1 MKLEFI
7 GAAHEVTGSCH
18 FIHWQDKSILVD
30 CGMEQGPDIYENQEL
45 PVQASEIDYVFVTHA
60 HIDHSGLLPLLAQK
74 GFQGQIFATDATTQ
88 LCQIMLKDSAHI
100 QEFEAEWKSW
110 LHSPAASG
118 RASLAAGTAAAAETA
133 AVANGTAAV
142 ASGRAA
148 VAEEIAPQRV
158 FIRQIDITASDA
170 PERLLGLVEEM
181 GGMDMYIHSSGIGYK
196 NMALDGRIERETVI
210 TNALGFTQMVDAAFD
225 WFKER
230 SGGHIAFI
238 SSVAGTKGLGAAPS
252 YSATK
257 RYQWIYAQA
266 LAQLS
271 SMERY
276 NISFTDI
283 RPGFVATGFLGS
295 SKYPLL
301 LEKHYVAQKIVK
313 AILARKRSVIID
325 YKYKILCLFWRMIPN
340 WLWERLTNI
349 KS

>member
-1 MKLEFI
+1 MESLNGSHNRNQAMDSGSRKI
-7 GAAHEVTGSCH
+7 GSC
-18 FIHWQDKSILVD
+18 
-30 CGMEQGPDIYENQEL
+30 CRTRAMESCSRAIVMG
-45 PVQASEIDYVFVTHA
+45 AT
-60 HIDHSGLLPLLAQK
+60 SGLGREIALELLK
-74 GFQGQIFATDATTQ
+74 RGFIVGVCGRR
-88 LCQIMLKDSAHI
+88 LELL

-110 LHSPAASG
+110 LLSPAASG
-118 RASLAAGTAAAAETA
+118 RVAAGAAGAGETA

-142 ASGRAA
+142 ASGRAD
-148 VAEEIAPQRV
+148 VAEEIAPQQV

-181 GGMDMYIHSSGIGYK
+181 GGMDLYIHSSGIGYK

-230 SGGHIAFI
+230 GGGHIAFI

>member
-1 MKLEFI
+1 MESLNGSLSRRAI
-7 GAAHEVTGSCH
+7 VMGAT
-18 FIHWQDKSILVD
+18 
-30 CGMEQGPDIYENQEL
+30 
-45 PVQASEIDYVFVTHA
+45 
-60 HIDHSGLLPLLAQK
+60 SGLGREIALELLK
-74 GFQGQIFATDATTQ
+74 RGFIVGVCGRR
-88 LCQIMLKDSAHI
+88 LELL

-110 LHSPAASG
+110 LLSPAASS
-118 RASLAAGTAAAAETA
+118 RVATGTVAAAETA
-133 AVANGTAAV
+133 AVA
-142 ASGRAA
+142 SGRAD
-148 VAEEIAPQRV
+148 VAEEIAPRQL
-158 FIRQIDITASDA
+158 FIMQLDITASDA

-230 SGGHIAFI
+230 GGGHIAFI

>member
-1 MKLEFI
+1 MESLN
-7 GAAHEVTGSCH
+7 GSRSRNHTMDSGSC
-18 FIHWQDKSILVD
+18 KMGS
-30 CGMEQGPDIYENQEL
+30 CSSTRAMESRRAIVMG
-45 PVQASEIDYVFVTHA
+45 AT
-60 HIDHSGLLPLLAQK
+60 SGLGREIALELLK
-74 GFQGQIFATDATTQ
+74 RGFIVGVCGRR
-88 LCQIMLKDSAHI
+88 LELL
-100 QEFEAEWKSW
+100 QEVEAEWKSW

-118 RASLAAGTAAAAETA
+118 RVAAGAAGAAETA
-133 AVANGTAAV
+133 AVASGTAAV
-142 ASGRAA
+142 ADGTAVVASGRAD

-230 SGGHIAFI
+230 GGGHIAFI

>member
-1 MKLEFI
+1 
-7 GAAHEVTGSCH
+7 
-18 FIHWQDKSILVD
+18 
-30 CGMEQGPDIYENQEL
+30 
-45 PVQASEIDYVFVTHA
+45 
-60 HIDHSGLLPLLAQK
+60 
-74 GFQGQIFATDATTQ
+74 
-88 LCQIMLKDSAHI
+88 
-100 QEFEAEWKSW
+100 
-110 LHSPAASG
+110 
-118 RASLAAGTAAAAETA
+118 
-133 AVANGTAAV
+133 
-142 ASGRAA
+142 
-148 VAEEIAPQRV
+148 
-158 FIRQIDITASDA
+158 
-170 PERLLGLVEEM
+170 M

-196 NMALDGRIERETVI
+196 NMALDRKIEGETVI

-225 WFKER
+225 WFKVR
-230 SGGHIAFI
+230 GGGHIAFI

>member
-1 MKLEFI
+1 MVASTMESLNGSRSRRAI
-7 GAAHEVTGSCH
+7 VMGAT
-18 FIHWQDKSILVD
+18 
-30 CGMEQGPDIYENQEL
+30 
-45 PVQASEIDYVFVTHA
+45 
-60 HIDHSGLLPLLAQK
+60 SGLGREIALELLK
-74 GFQGQIFATDATTQ
+74 RGFIVGVCGRR
-88 LCQIMLKDSAHI
+88 LELL

-118 RASLAAGTAAAAETA
+118 RGAAGAAGAAETA
-133 AVANGTAAV
+133 AVADGTAAV

-158 FIRQIDITASDA
+158 FIRQIDVTAPDA

-230 SGGHIAFI
+230 GGGHIAFI

>member
-1 MKLEFI
+1 MESLNGSRSRNQAMDSGSRKM
-7 GAAHEVTGSCH
+7 GSCCRTRALESRRA
-18 FIHWQDKSILVD
+18 IVM
-30 CGMEQGPDIYENQEL
+30 G
-45 PVQASEIDYVFVTHA
+45 AT
-60 HIDHSGLLPLLAQK
+60 SGLGREIALELLK
-74 GFQGQIFATDATTQ
+74 RGFIVGVCGRR
-88 LCQIMLKDSAHI
+88 LELL

-110 LHSPAASG
+110 LLSPAASS
-118 RASLAAGTAAAAETA
+118 R
-133 AVANGTAAV
+133 V
-142 ASGRAA
+142 
-148 VAEEIAPQRV
+148 APQRV
-158 FIRQIDITASDA
+158 FIRQIDITAADA

-230 SGGHIAFI
+230 GGGHIAFI

>member
-1 MKLEFI
+1 MESLNGSLSRRAI
-7 GAAHEVTGSCH
+7 VMGAT
-18 FIHWQDKSILVD
+18 
-30 CGMEQGPDIYENQEL
+30 
-45 PVQASEIDYVFVTHA
+45 
-60 HIDHSGLLPLLAQK
+60 SGLGREIALELLK
-74 GFQGQIFATDATTQ
+74 RGFIVGVCGRR
-88 LCQIMLKDSAHI
+88 LELL
-100 QEFEAEWKSW
+100 QEVEAEWKSW
-110 LHSPAASG
+110 LHSPATSG
-118 RASLAAGTAAAAETA
+118 RVAAGAAGAAET
-133 AVANGTAAV
+133 
-142 ASGRAA
+142 AA

-158 FIRQIDITASDA
+158 FIRQLDITAPDA

-230 SGGHIAFI
+230 GGGHIAFI

>member
-1 MKLEFI
+1 MVASTMESLNGSRSRRAI
-7 GAAHEVTGSCH
+7 VMGAT
-18 FIHWQDKSILVD
+18 
-30 CGMEQGPDIYENQEL
+30 
-45 PVQASEIDYVFVTHA
+45 
-60 HIDHSGLLPLLAQK
+60 SGLGREIALELLK
-74 GFQGQIFATDATTQ
+74 RGFIVGVCGRR
-88 LCQIMLKDSAHI
+88 LELL
-100 QEFEAEWKSW
+100 QEVEAEWKSW

-118 RASLAAGTAAAAETA
+118 RVAAGATGAAETA

-148 VAEEIAPQRV
+148 VAEEIEPQRV
-158 FIRQIDITASDA
+158 FIRQIDITAPDA
-170 PERLLGLVEEM
+170 PERLLRLVEEM

-230 SGGHIAFI
+230 GGGHIAFI

-271 SMERY
+271 SMGKY

>member
-1 MKLEFI
+1 MVASTMESLNGSRSRRAI
-7 GAAHEVTGSCH
+7 VMGAT
-18 FIHWQDKSILVD
+18 
-30 CGMEQGPDIYENQEL
+30 
-45 PVQASEIDYVFVTHA
+45 
-60 HIDHSGLLPLLAQK
+60 SGLGREIALELLK
-74 GFQGQIFATDATTQ
+74 RGFIVGVCGRR
-88 LCQIMLKDSAHI
+88 LELL
-100 QEFEAEWKSW
+100 QEVEAEWKSW

-118 RASLAAGTAAAAETA
+118 RVAAGAAGAAETA
-133 AVANGTAAV
+133 AVASGREVV
-142 ASGRAA
+142 ASGRAD
-148 VAEEIAPQRV
+148 VAEEIATRQL

-230 SGGHIAFI
+230 GGGHIAFI

-271 SMERY
+271 SIERY

>member
-1 MKLEFI
+1 MVASTMESPNDSRSRRAI
-7 GAAHEVTGSCH
+7 VMGAT
-18 FIHWQDKSILVD
+18 
-30 CGMEQGPDIYENQEL
+30 
-45 PVQASEIDYVFVTHA
+45 
-60 HIDHSGLLPLLAQK
+60 SGLGREIALELLK
-74 GFQGQIFATDATTQ
+74 RGFIVGVCGRR
-88 LCQIMLKDSAHI
+88 LELL
-100 QEFEAEWKSW
+100 QEVEAEWKSW

-118 RASLAAGTAAAAETA
+118 RVAAGAAGAAETA
-133 AVANGTAAV
+133 AVASGREVV
-142 ASGRAA
+142 ASGRAD
-148 VAEEIAPQRV
+148 VAEEIATRQL
-158 FIRQIDITASDA
+158 FIRQLDITASDA

-196 NMALDGRIERETVI
+196 NMALDGKIERETVI

-230 SGGHIAFI
+230 GGGHIAFI

>member
-1 MKLEFI
+1 MVASTMESPNDSRSRRAI
-7 GAAHEVTGSCH
+7 VMGAT
-18 FIHWQDKSILVD
+18 
-30 CGMEQGPDIYENQEL
+30 
-45 PVQASEIDYVFVTHA
+45 
-60 HIDHSGLLPLLAQK
+60 SGLGREIALELLK
-74 GFQGQIFATDATTQ
+74 RGFIVGVCGRR
-88 LCQIMLKDSAHI
+88 LELL
-100 QEFEAEWKSW
+100 QEVEAEWKSW

-118 RASLAAGTAAAAETA
+118 RVAAGAAGAAET

-142 ASGRAA
+142 ASGRAD

-158 FIRQIDITASDA
+158 FIRQIDVTASDA

-181 GGMDMYIHSSGIGYK
+181 GGMDMYIHSSGIGFK

-230 SGGHIAFI
+230 GGGHIAFI

>member
-1 MKLEFI
+1 MESLNGSRSLAMDSGSRKM
-7 GAAHEVTGSCH
+7 GSC
-18 FIHWQDKSILVD
+18 
-30 CGMEQGPDIYENQEL
+30 CRTRAMESCSRAIVMG
-45 PVQASEIDYVFVTHA
+45 AT
-60 HIDHSGLLPLLAQK
+60 SGLGREIALELLK
-74 GFQGQIFATDATTQ
+74 RGFIVGVCGRR
-88 LCQIMLKDSAHI
+88 LELL
-100 QEFEAEWKSW
+100 QEVEAEWKSW

-118 RASLAAGTAAAAETA
+118 RVAAGAAE
-133 AVANGTAAV
+133 TAAV
-142 ASGRAA
+142 ASGRAD
-148 VAEEIAPQRV
+148 VAEEIATRQL

-196 NMALDGRIERETVI
+196 NMALDGSIERETVI

-230 SGGHIAFI
+230 GGGHIAFI

>member
-1 MKLEFI
+1 M
-7 GAAHEVTGSCH
+7 GAT
-18 FIHWQDKSILVD
+18 
-30 CGMEQGPDIYENQEL
+30 
-45 PVQASEIDYVFVTHA
+45 
-60 HIDHSGLLPLLAQK
+60 SGLGREIALELLK
-74 GFQGQIFATDATTQ
+74 RGFIVGVCGRR
-88 LCQIMLKDSAHI
+88 LELL
-100 QEFEAEWKSW
+100 QEVEAEWKSW
-110 LHSPAASG
+110 LHSPATSG
-118 RASLAAGTAAAAETA
+118 RVAAGAAGAAET
-133 AVANGTAAV
+133 
-142 ASGRAA
+142 AA
-148 VAEEIAPQRV
+148 VAEEIAPQRI
-158 FIRQIDITASDA
+158 FIRQIDITAPDA

-181 GGMDMYIHSSGIGYK
+181 GGMDLYIHTSGIGFK

-225 WFKER
+225 WFKVR
-230 SGGHIAFI
+230 GGGHIAFI

>member
-1 MKLEFI
+1 MVTSTMESLNGSLSRRAI
-7 GAAHEVTGSCH
+7 VMGAT
-18 FIHWQDKSILVD
+18 
-30 CGMEQGPDIYENQEL
+30 
-45 PVQASEIDYVFVTHA
+45 
-60 HIDHSGLLPLLAQK
+60 SGLGREIALELLK
-74 GFQGQIFATDATTQ
+74 RGFIVGVCGRR
-88 LCQIMLKDSAHI
+88 LELL
-100 QEFEAEWKSW
+100 QEVEAEWKSW

-118 RASLAAGTAAAAETA
+118 RVAAGAAGAAETA
-133 AVANGTAAV
+133 AVASGREVV
-142 ASGRAA
+142 ASGRAD
-148 VAEEIAPQRV
+148 VAEEIATRQL
-158 FIRQIDITASDA
+158 FIRQLDITASDA

-196 NMALDGRIERETVI
+196 NMALDGRIERDTVI

-230 SGGHIAFI
+230 GGGHIAFI

>member
-1 MKLEFI
+1 MKSLNDSRSRRAI
-7 GAAHEVTGSCH
+7 VMGAT
-18 FIHWQDKSILVD
+18 
-30 CGMEQGPDIYENQEL
+30 
-45 PVQASEIDYVFVTHA
+45 
-60 HIDHSGLLPLLAQK
+60 SGLGREIALELLK
-74 GFQGQIFATDATTQ
+74 RGFIVGVCGRR
-88 LCQIMLKDSAHI
+88 LELL

-118 RASLAAGTAAAAETA
+118 RVAAGAAE
-133 AVANGTAAV
+133 TAAV
-142 ASGRAA
+142 ASGRAD
-148 VAEEIAPQRV
+148 VAEEIATRQL

-230 SGGHIAFI
+230 GGGHIAFI

>member
-1 MKLEFI
+1 M
-7 GAAHEVTGSCH
+7 GSCCRTRALESRRA
-18 FIHWQDKSILVD
+18 IVM
-30 CGMEQGPDIYENQEL
+30 G
-45 PVQASEIDYVFVTHA
+45 AT
-60 HIDHSGLLPLLAQK
+60 SGLGREIALELLK
-74 GFQGQIFATDATTQ
+74 RGFIVGVCGRR
-88 LCQIMLKDSAHI
+88 LELL
-100 QEFEAEWKSW
+100 QEVEAEWKSW
-110 LHSPAASG
+110 LLTSAASS
-118 RASLAAGTAAAAETA
+118 R
-133 AVANGTAAV
+133 VAP
-142 ASGRAA
+142 R
-148 VAEEIAPQRV
+148 QL
-158 FIRQIDITASDA
+158 FIRQIDVTASDA
-170 PERLLGLVEEM
+170 PERLLRLVEEM
-181 GGMDMYIHSSGIGYK
+181 GGMDMYIHSSGIGFK

-230 SGGHIAFI
+230 GGGHIAFI

-301 LEKHYVAQKIVK
+301 LEKHYVAQNIVK

-340 WLWERLTNI
+340 WLWERITNI

>member
-1 MKLEFI
+1 MESPNDSRSRRAI
-7 GAAHEVTGSCH
+7 VMGAT
-18 FIHWQDKSILVD
+18 
-30 CGMEQGPDIYENQEL
+30 
-45 PVQASEIDYVFVTHA
+45 
-60 HIDHSGLLPLLAQK
+60 SGLGREIALELLK
-74 GFQGQIFATDATTQ
+74 RGFIVGVCGRR
-88 LCQIMLKDSAHI
+88 LELL
-100 QEFEAEWKSW
+100 QEVEAEWKSW
-110 LHSPAASG
+110 LLSPAASG
-118 RASLAAGTAAAAETA
+118 RVAAGTTAAAETA

-158 FIRQIDITASDA
+158 FIRQLDVTAPDA

-230 SGGHIAFI
+230 GGGHIAFI

>member
-1 MKLEFI
+1 MVASTMESLNGSRSRRAI
-7 GAAHEVTGSCH
+7 VMGAT
-18 FIHWQDKSILVD
+18 
-30 CGMEQGPDIYENQEL
+30 
-45 PVQASEIDYVFVTHA
+45 
-60 HIDHSGLLPLLAQK
+60 SGLGREIALELLK
-74 GFQGQIFATDATTQ
+74 RGFIVGVCGRR
-88 LCQIMLKDSAHI
+88 LELL
-100 QEFEAEWKSW
+100 QEVEAEWKSW

-118 RASLAAGTAAAAETA
+118 RVAAGAAGAAETA
-133 AVANGTAAV
+133 AVASGREVV
-142 ASGRAA
+142 ASGRAD
-148 VAEEIAPQRV
+148 VAEEIATRQL
-158 FIRQIDITASDA
+158 FIRQLDITASDA

-230 SGGHIAFI
+230 GGGHIAFI

>member
-1 MKLEFI
+1 MVASTMESLNGI
-7 GAAHEVTGSCH
+7 RSRRAIVMGAT
-18 FIHWQDKSILVD
+18 
-30 CGMEQGPDIYENQEL
+30 
-45 PVQASEIDYVFVTHA
+45 
-60 HIDHSGLLPLLAQK
+60 SGLGREIALELLK
-74 GFQGQIFATDATTQ
+74 RGFIVGVCGRR
-88 LCQIMLKDSAHI
+88 LELL
-100 QEFEAEWKSW
+100 QEVEAEWKSW
-110 LHSPAASG
+110 LLSPAASG
-118 RASLAAGTAAAAETA
+118 RVAAGAAGAA
-133 AVANGTAAV
+133 
-142 ASGRAA
+142 
-148 VAEEIAPQRV
+148 EIAPQQV

-230 SGGHIAFI
+230 GGGHIAFI

>member
-1 MKLEFI
+1 MVASTMESLNGSRSLAMDSGSRKM
-7 GAAHEVTGSCH
+7 GSC
-18 FIHWQDKSILVD
+18 SSTRA
-30 CGMEQGPDIYENQEL
+30 MESRSRRAIVMG
-45 PVQASEIDYVFVTHA
+45 AT
-60 HIDHSGLLPLLAQK
+60 SGLGREIALELLK
-74 GFQGQIFATDATTQ
+74 RGFIVGVCGRR
-88 LCQIMLKDSAHI
+88 LELL

-133 AVANGTAAV
+133 AVA
-142 ASGRAA
+142 SGRAA
-148 VAEEIAPQRV
+148 VAEEIAPQQV
-158 FIRQIDITASDA
+158 FIRQIDVTAPDA

-225 WFKER
+225 WFKVR
-230 SGGHIAFI
+230 GGGHIAFI

>member
-1 MKLEFI
+1 MESLN
-7 GAAHEVTGSCH
+7 GSHNRNQAMDSGSC
-18 FIHWQDKSILVD
+18 KMGS
-30 CGMEQGPDIYENQEL
+30 CSSTRAMESRSRRAIVMG
-45 PVQASEIDYVFVTHA
+45 AT
-60 HIDHSGLLPLLAQK
+60 SGLGREIALELLK
-74 GFQGQIFATDATTQ
+74 RGFIVGVCGRR
-88 LCQIMLKDSAHI
+88 LGLL

-110 LHSPAASG
+110 LLSPAASS
-118 RASLAAGTAAAAETA
+118 RVATGTTAAAETA

-158 FIRQIDITASDA
+158 FIRQIDVTASDA

-210 TNALGFTQMVDAAFD
+210 TNALGFTQMADAAFD
-225 WFKER
+225 WFKVR
-230 SGGHIAFI
+230 GGGHIAFI

>member
-1 MKLEFI
+1 MENLNGSRSRNHAMDSGSRKMDSCCRTRALESRRAI
-7 GAAHEVTGSCH
+7 VMGAT
-18 FIHWQDKSILVD
+18 
-30 CGMEQGPDIYENQEL
+30 
-45 PVQASEIDYVFVTHA
+45 
-60 HIDHSGLLPLLAQK
+60 SGLGREIALELLK
-74 GFQGQIFATDATTQ
+74 RGFIVGVCGRR
-88 LCQIMLKDSAHI
+88 LELL
-100 QEFEAEWKSW
+100 QEVEAEWKSW

-118 RASLAAGTAAAAETA
+118 RVAAGAAGAAET

-142 ASGRAA
+142 ASGRAD

-158 FIRQIDITASDA
+158 FIRQIDVTAPDA

-230 SGGHIAFI
+230 GGGHIAFI

>member
-1 MKLEFI
+1 MESLN
-7 GAAHEVTGSCH
+7 GSHNRNQAMDSGSC
-18 FIHWQDKSILVD
+18 KMGS
-30 CGMEQGPDIYENQEL
+30 CSSTRAMESRSRRAIVMG
-45 PVQASEIDYVFVTHA
+45 AT
-60 HIDHSGLLPLLAQK
+60 SGLGREIALELLK
-74 GFQGQIFATDATTQ
+74 RGFIVGVCGRR
-88 LCQIMLKDSAHI
+88 LELL
-100 QEFEAEWKSW
+100 QEVEAEWKSW

-118 RASLAAGTAAAAETA
+118 RVAAGAAGVAETA
-133 AVANGTAAV
+133 VADGIAAV
-142 ASGRAA
+142 ASGRAD

-158 FIRQIDITASDA
+158 FIRQIDVTAPDA

-181 GGMDMYIHSSGIGYK
+181 GGMDMYIHSSGIGFK

-230 SGGHIAFI
+230 GGGHIAFI

>member
-1 MKLEFI
+1 MESPNDSRSRRAI
-7 GAAHEVTGSCH
+7 VMGAT
-18 FIHWQDKSILVD
+18 
-30 CGMEQGPDIYENQEL
+30 
-45 PVQASEIDYVFVTHA
+45 
-60 HIDHSGLLPLLAQK
+60 SGLGREIALELLK
-74 GFQGQIFATDATTQ
+74 RGFIVGVCGRR
-88 LCQIMLKDSAHI
+88 LELL
-100 QEFEAEWKSW
+100 QEFEAEGKSW
-110 LHSPAASG
+110 LLSPAASG
-118 RASLAAGTAAAAETA
+118 RVAAGAAGAAETA

-142 ASGRAA
+142 ASGRAD
-148 VAEEIAPQRV
+148 VAEEIAPQQV

-181 GGMDMYIHSSGIGYK
+181 GGMDLYIHSSGIGYK

-230 SGGHIAFI
+230 GGGHIAFI

>member
-1 MKLEFI
+1 MVASTMESPNDSRSRRAI
-7 GAAHEVTGSCH
+7 VMGAT
-18 FIHWQDKSILVD
+18 
-30 CGMEQGPDIYENQEL
+30 
-45 PVQASEIDYVFVTHA
+45 
-60 HIDHSGLLPLLAQK
+60 SGLGREIALELLK
-74 GFQGQIFATDATTQ
+74 RGFIVGVCGRR
-88 LCQIMLKDSAHI
+88 LELL
-100 QEFEAEWKSW
+100 QEVEAEWKSW

-118 RASLAAGTAAAAETA
+118 RVAAGAAGAAE
-133 AVANGTAAV
+133 TAAV
-142 ASGRAA
+142 ASGRAD
-148 VAEEIAPQRV
+148 VAEEIATRQL
-158 FIRQIDITASDA
+158 FIRQIDVTASDA

-181 GGMDMYIHSSGIGYK
+181 GGMDMYIHSSGIGFK

-230 SGGHIAFI
+230 GGGHIAFI

>member
-1 MKLEFI
+1 MESLN
-7 GAAHEVTGSCH
+7 GSHNRNQAMDSGSC
-18 FIHWQDKSILVD
+18 KMGS
-30 CGMEQGPDIYENQEL
+30 CSSTRAMESRSRRAIVMG
-45 PVQASEIDYVFVTHA
+45 AT
-60 HIDHSGLLPLLAQK
+60 SGLGREIALELLK
-74 GFQGQIFATDATTQ
+74 RGFIVGVCGRR
-88 LCQIMLKDSAHI
+88 LELL

-110 LHSPAASG
+110 LLSPAASS
-118 RASLAAGTAAAAETA
+118 R
-133 AVANGTAAV
+133 VAT
-142 ASGRAA
+142 R
-148 VAEEIAPQRV
+148 QL
-158 FIRQIDITASDA
+158 FIRQLDVTAPDA

-230 SGGHIAFI
+230 GGGHIAFI

>member
-1 MKLEFI
+1 MESLN
-7 GAAHEVTGSCH
+7 GSRSRNHTMDSGSC
-18 FIHWQDKSILVD
+18 KMGS
-30 CGMEQGPDIYENQEL
+30 CSSTRAMESRRAIVMG
-45 PVQASEIDYVFVTHA
+45 AT
-60 HIDHSGLLPLLAQK
+60 SGLGREIALELLK
-74 GFQGQIFATDATTQ
+74 RGFIVGVCGRR
-88 LCQIMLKDSAHI
+88 LELL
-100 QEFEAEWKSW
+100 QEVEAEWKSW

-118 RASLAAGTAAAAETA
+118 RVAAGAAE
-133 AVANGTAAV
+133 TAAV

-158 FIRQIDITASDA
+158 FIRQIDVTASDA
-170 PERLLGLVEEM
+170 PERLLELVKEM
-181 GGMDMYIHSSGIGYK
+181 GGMDLYIHSSGIGFK

-230 SGGHIAFI
+230 GGGHIAFI

-271 SMERY
+271 SMESY

>member
-1 MKLEFI
+1 M
-7 GAAHEVTGSCH
+7 GAT
-18 FIHWQDKSILVD
+18 
-30 CGMEQGPDIYENQEL
+30 
-45 PVQASEIDYVFVTHA
+45 
-60 HIDHSGLLPLLAQK
+60 SGLGREIALELLK
-74 GFQGQIFATDATTQ
+74 RGFIVGVCGRR
-88 LCQIMLKDSAHI
+88 LELL
-100 QEFEAEWKSW
+100 QEVEAEWKSW

-118 RASLAAGTAAAAETA
+118 RVAAGAAGAAETA
-133 AVANGTAAV
+133 AVASGTAAVADGTAAETAAV

-148 VAEEIAPQRV
+148 VAEEIAPQQV

-230 SGGHIAFI
+230 GGGHIAFI

>member
-1 MKLEFI
+1 MESLN
-7 GAAHEVTGSCH
+7 GSHNRNQAMDSGSC
-18 FIHWQDKSILVD
+18 KMGS
-30 CGMEQGPDIYENQEL
+30 CSSTRAMESRSRRAIVMG
-45 PVQASEIDYVFVTHA
+45 AT
-60 HIDHSGLLPLLAQK
+60 SGLGREIALELLK
-74 GFQGQIFATDATTQ
+74 RGFIVGVCGRR
-88 LCQIMLKDSAHI
+88 LELL
-100 QEFEAEWKSW
+100 QEFEA
-110 LHSPAASG
+110 A
-118 RASLAAGTAAAAETA
+118 
-133 AVANGTAAV
+133 
-142 ASGRAA
+142 
-148 VAEEIAPQRV
+148 APQQL
-158 FIRQIDITASDA
+158 FIRQIDVTASDA
-170 PERLLGLVEEM
+170 PERLLGLVEGV
-181 GGMDMYIHSSGIGYK
+181 GGMDMYIHSSGIGFK

-230 SGGHIAFI
+230 GGGHIAFI

>member
-1 MKLEFI
+1 MVASTMESLNGSLSRRAI
-7 GAAHEVTGSCH
+7 VMGAT
-18 FIHWQDKSILVD
+18 
-30 CGMEQGPDIYENQEL
+30 
-45 PVQASEIDYVFVTHA
+45 
-60 HIDHSGLLPLLAQK
+60 SGLGREIALELMKRGFIVGVCGRRLELL
-74 GFQGQIFATDATTQ
+74 
-88 LCQIMLKDSAHI
+88 

-110 LHSPAASG
+110 LLSPAASS
-118 RASLAAGTAAAAETA
+118 R
-133 AVANGTAAV
+133 V
-142 ASGRAA
+142 
-148 VAEEIAPQRV
+148 APQQL
-158 FIRQIDITASDA
+158 FIRQLDITASDA

-181 GGMDMYIHSSGIGYK
+181 GGMDLYIHSSGIGYK

-230 SGGHIAFI
+230 GGGHIAFI

>member
-1 MKLEFI
+1 MVASTMESLNGSRSRRAI
-7 GAAHEVTGSCH
+7 VMGAT
-18 FIHWQDKSILVD
+18 
-30 CGMEQGPDIYENQEL
+30 
-45 PVQASEIDYVFVTHA
+45 
-60 HIDHSGLLPLLAQK
+60 SGLGREIALELLK
-74 GFQGQIFATDATTQ
+74 RGFIVGVCGRR
-88 LCQIMLKDSAHI
+88 LELL
-100 QEFEAEWKSW
+100 QEVEAEWKSW

-148 VAEEIAPQRV
+148 VAEEIAPQRI
-158 FIRQIDITASDA
+158 FIRQIDITAPDA

-181 GGMDMYIHSSGIGYK
+181 GGMDLYIHSSGIGYK

-225 WFKER
+225 WFKVR
-230 SGGHIAFI
+230 GGGHIAFI
-238 SSVAGTKGLGAAPS
+238 SSVAGTKGLGVAPS

>member
-1 MKLEFI
+1 MESLN
-7 GAAHEVTGSCH
+7 GSHNRNQAMDSGSC
-18 FIHWQDKSILVD
+18 KMGS
-30 CGMEQGPDIYENQEL
+30 CSSTRAMESRSRRAIVMG
-45 PVQASEIDYVFVTHA
+45 AT
-60 HIDHSGLLPLLAQK
+60 SGLGREIALELLK
-74 GFQGQIFATDATTQ
+74 RGFIVGVCGRR
-88 LCQIMLKDSAHI
+88 LELL
-100 QEFEAEWKSW
+100 QEVEAEWKSW
-110 LHSPAASG
+110 LHSPAASS
-118 RASLAAGTAAAAETA
+118 R
-133 AVANGTAAV
+133 V
-142 ASGRAA
+142 
-148 VAEEIAPQRV
+148 APQRV
-158 FIRQIDITASDA
+158 FIRQIDVTASDA

-181 GGMDMYIHSSGIGYK
+181 GGMDLYIHSSGIGYK

-230 SGGHIAFI
+230 GGGHIAFI

>member
-1 MKLEFI
+1 MVASTMESLNGSRSRRAI
-7 GAAHEVTGSCH
+7 VMGAT
-18 FIHWQDKSILVD
+18 
-30 CGMEQGPDIYENQEL
+30 
-45 PVQASEIDYVFVTHA
+45 
-60 HIDHSGLLPLLAQK
+60 SGLGREIALELLK
-74 GFQGQIFATDATTQ
+74 RGFIVGVCGRR
-88 LCQIMLKDSAHI
+88 LELL
-100 QEFEAEWKSW
+100 QEVEAEWKSW

-118 RASLAAGTAAAAETA
+118 RVAAGAAGAAETA
-133 AVANGTAAV
+133 AVANGTAVV

-148 VAEEIAPQRV
+148 VAEEIALQRI
-158 FIRQIDITASDA
+158 FIRQIDVTASDA
-170 PERLLGLVEEM
+170 PERLLRLVEEM

-230 SGGHIAFI
+230 GGGHIAFI

>member
-1 MKLEFI
+1 M
-7 GAAHEVTGSCH
+7 GAT
-18 FIHWQDKSILVD
+18 
-30 CGMEQGPDIYENQEL
+30 
-45 PVQASEIDYVFVTHA
+45 
-60 HIDHSGLLPLLAQK
+60 SGLGREIALELLK
-74 GFQGQIFATDATTQ
+74 RGFIVGVCGRR
-88 LCQIMLKDSAHI
+88 LELL
-100 QEFEAEWKSW
+100 QEVEAEWKSW

-118 RASLAAGTAAAAETA
+118 RVAAGAA
-133 AVANGTAAV
+133 GAAV

-148 VAEEIAPQRV
+148 VAEEIAPQRI
-158 FIRQIDITASDA
+158 FIRQIDVTASDA

-230 SGGHIAFI
+230 GGGHIAFI